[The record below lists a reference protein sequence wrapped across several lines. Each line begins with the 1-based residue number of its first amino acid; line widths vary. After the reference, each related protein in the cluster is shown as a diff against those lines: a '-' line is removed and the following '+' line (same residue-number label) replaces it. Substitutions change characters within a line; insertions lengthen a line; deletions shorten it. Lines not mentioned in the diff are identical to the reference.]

1 MEKPLLNHSMSEQER
16 LVLDGNAWHH
26 WGPYLSE
33 RAWGTVREDYSHDGC
48 AWDYFPH
55 DHARSRAYRWNEDGL
70 AGISDDKGYLCFA
83 LALWNGQDPILKE
96 RLFGLTG
103 PQGNHGEDVKEVYF
117 YLDSTPSHSYMSMLY
132 KYPQAAFP
140 YQQLIDENAHRGR
153 RGSEFELLDTGIFAA
168 DRYFDVFITYA
179 KAAPEDILIRITA
192 VNRGPDAAILHLLPT
207 LWFRNTWSWGL
218 DDSRPLLKQA
228 RLDVSATSEHSF
240 ALALEAQHPL
250 LGNYLFSC
258 EAADDLL
265 FTNND
270 TNVQRLFSVPNST
283 PYVKDAF
290 HNYLIHADHAA
301 VNPECIGTKAAALYT
316 RTIAPGASIELRL
329 RLTATT
335 NISTSSTDL
344 PFADFDAIFAT
355 RKQEADEYYAA
366 IQPASLDEDQRSV
379 QRQALA
385 GMLWSKQFYH
395 YIVDRWLKGDPAQ
408 PVPPAQRKYGR
419 NREWRHLYN
428 ERVMSMPDKWE
439 YPWYAAWDLA
449 FHCLP
454 FALIDSDFAKSQLDL
469 LMREWYMHPNGQL
482 PAYEWAFGDVNPPV
496 FAWAA
501 WRVYKIDLEQTGCAD
516 RMFLESIFHKLLLNF
531 TWWVNRKDSE
541 GKNVFQ
547 GGFLGLDNIGVFDRS
562 APLPTGGF
570 IEQSDATS
578 WMGMFCLNMM
588 TIALELALTNAA
600 YEDIALKFFEHFLA
614 IAEAMNN
621 MAEEG
626 IQLWNKEDEFFYDVL
641 HLPNDIY
648 LPMKI
653 RSLVGL
659 IPLFAVETLEPRVL
673 NALPRFKFH
682 LEWFL
687 THRPDLTRL
696 VVSRWQQPD
705 SGERRL
711 LSLVHGHHLR
721 SLLKRM
727 LDPGEFLSDY
737 GIRSLSK
744 YHAGHPYVHYF
755 NGFAYTVSYEP
766 AESRTELFG
775 GNSNWRG
782 PIWFPTNYLLIEA
795 LQQFYY
801 YYGDDFRVEYPTG
814 SGHDLT
820 LMEVADELSQRL
832 IRLFLC
838 DNTGRRPF
846 NGDNEFLQHNPHWR
860 DHILFHEFF
869 HGDTGMGLGAS
880 HQTGWTGLVAMLI
893 QQQGM
898 HDTLEDQA
906 EVSYTRN
913 LRAPTGRHRL
923 PERR

>member
-1 MEKPLLNHSMSEQER
+1 
-16 LVLDGNAWHH
+16 
-26 WGPYLSE
+26 
-33 RAWGTVREDYSHDGC
+33 
-48 AWDYFPH
+48 
-55 DHARSRAYRWNEDGL
+55 
-70 AGISDDKGYLCFA
+70 
-83 LALWNGQDPILKE
+83 
-96 RLFGLTG
+96 
-103 PQGNHGEDVKEVYF
+103 
-117 YLDSTPSHSYMSMLY
+117 
-132 KYPQAAFP
+132 
-140 YQQLIDENAHRGR
+140 
-153 RGSEFELLDTGIFAA
+153 
-168 DRYFDVFITYA
+168 
-179 KAAPEDILIRITA
+179 
-192 VNRGPDAAILHLLPT
+192 
-207 LWFRNTWSWGL
+207 
-218 DDSRPLLKQA
+218 
-228 RLDVSATSEHSF
+228 
-240 ALALEAQHPL
+240 
-250 LGNYLFSC
+250 
-258 EAADDLL
+258 
-265 FTNND
+265 
-270 TNVQRLFSVPNST
+270 
-283 PYVKDAF
+283 
-290 HNYLIHADHAA
+290 
-301 VNPECIGTKAAALYT
+301 
-316 RTIAPGASIELRL
+316 
-329 RLTATT
+329 
-335 NISTSSTDL
+335 
-344 PFADFDAIFAT
+344 
-355 RKQEADEYYAA
+355 
-366 IQPASLDEDQRSV
+366 
-379 QRQALA
+379 
-385 GMLWSKQFYH
+385 
-395 YIVDRWLKGDPAQ
+395 
-408 PVPPAQRKYGR
+408 
-419 NREWRHLYN
+419 
-428 ERVMSMPDKWE
+428 
-439 YPWYAAWDLA
+439 
-449 FHCLP
+449 
-454 FALIDSDFAKSQLDL
+454 
-469 LMREWYMHPNGQL
+469 
-482 PAYEWAFGDVNPPV
+482 
-496 FAWAA
+496 
-501 WRVYKIDLEQTGCAD
+501 
-516 RMFLESIFHKLLLNF
+516 
-531 TWWVNRKDSE
+531 
-541 GKNVFQ
+541 
-547 GGFLGLDNIGVFDRS
+547 
-562 APLPTGGF
+562 
-570 IEQSDATS
+570 
-578 WMGMFCLNMM
+578 MFCLNMM

-641 HLPNDIY
+641 HLPDDIY

-711 LSLVHGHHLR
+711 LSLVHGNHLR

-744 YHAGHPYVHYF
+744 YHAGHPYVQYF

-820 LMEVADELSQRL
+820 LMEIADELSQRL

-846 NGDNEFLQHNPHWR
+846 NGDNEFLQRNPHWR

-898 HDTLEDQA
+898 RDTLEDQA